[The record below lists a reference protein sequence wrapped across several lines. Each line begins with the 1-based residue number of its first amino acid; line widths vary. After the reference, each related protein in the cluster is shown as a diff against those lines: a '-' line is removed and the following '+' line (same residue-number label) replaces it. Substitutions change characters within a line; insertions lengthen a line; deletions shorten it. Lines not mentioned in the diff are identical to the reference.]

1 MFLLDAN
8 TCKKPVD
15 CIDESKIDTAGMCT
29 MEYLPVCGCD
39 GITYG
44 NQCQAEKSGVTS
56 FTKGPC
62 DVEQHK

>member
-1 MFLLDAN
+1 
-8 TCKKPVD
+8 
-15 CIDESKIDTAGMCT
+15 